1 MTPFDPELEL
11 RTQLRDL
18 LVQVFK
24 QDELHSL
31 CWELLGDH
39 EIVPG
44 QNADKPTQAREI
56 VDYFAKRQDLLR
68 LIAAARAQRPNYNWP
83 LIDGAPTPSTLL
95 TLPTPHTPRTRP
107 NPFHTHGR
115 INDPAAFFGR
125 ERLVRE
131 VREALRKRSSVALI
145 GERQI
150 GKSSLQYYLWATRAD
165 WLSDADLHY
174 VDLQGVL
181 DTEDFCE
188 TILKKLGATGNTP
201 RELKRA
207 IEARV
212 AAQRDVILLLDE
224 IERFRSGDID
234 PRIPD
239 LFRALAQERHFA
251 LCVAGHQA
259 LEVIFPS
266 KLEGVPMSDV
276 ANIFGVKWMTPFE
289 EAEARAFL
297 QTRLAGSGVRFSE
310 DEIARLWRESAG
322 HPAKL
327 QQLAQ
332 AAFARYVES

>member
-1 MTPFDPELEL
+1 MTPPAIEPEIHI
-11 RTQLRDL
+11 TLRDL
-18 LVQVFK
+18 LVQAFT
-24 QDELHSL
+24 QAELHDL
-31 CWELLGDH
+31 CWELIGDH
-39 EIVPG
+39 QLIPG
-44 QNADKPTQAREI
+44 HNADKPTQAREI
-56 VDYFAKRQDLLR
+56 VDYFVKRGVLPR
-68 LIAAARAQRPNYNWP
+68 LIVAARAKRHSHPWP
-83 LIDGAPTPSTLL
+83 LIDGVPPL
-95 TLPTPHTPRTRP
+95 TKPANSASLKNIP
-107 NPFHTHGR
+107 NPFHPHGR
-115 INDPAAFFGR
+115 INDPAQFFGR

-150 GKSSLQYYLWATRAD
+150 GKSSLQYYLWATRAE
-165 WLSDADLHY
+165 WLPDADLHY
-174 VDLQGVL
+174 IDLQGVL

-188 TILKKLGATGNTP
+188 TILKKLGVTGNTP

-207 IEARV
+207 IETRIEAK
-212 AAQRDVILLLDE
+212 RDVILLLDE
-224 IERFRSGDID
+224 IERFGGGDID
-234 PRIPD
+234 LRIPN

-266 KLEGVPMSDV
+266 KQEGVPMSDV

-297 QTRLAGSGVRFSE
+297 QTRLADSGVQFAE
-310 DEIARLWRESAG
+310 DEMARLWHESAG

-332 AAFARYVES
+332 EVFARYVGL